1 MYRTE
6 KVAKTIENLKKITG
20 DWTDYITT
28 KEVARYMRLSTQ
40 ASARKYTYGL
50 KKYGRQ
56 YYIPDVAE
64 KIVDSGTVDVD

>member
-1 MYRTE
+1 MNRTE
-6 KVAKTIENLKKITG
+6 KVVQTIQSLKKITG

-28 KEVARYMRLSTQ
+28 KEVAQYMRRSSPAT
-40 ASARKYTYGL
+40 ARKYTYGL

-64 KIVDSGTVDVD
+64 RIVDSGERDI